1 MISEQERNESKRR
14 LAQGIH
20 VAKKGVYKG
29 WPLLY
34 SPSAKNPQKRIVYHR
49 VVEMLKE
56 NKVISKITKE
66 VNTTMQTIYS
76 VKREKD

>member
-1 MISEQERNESKRR
+1 M
-14 LAQGIH
+14 
-20 VAKKGVYKG
+20 YKG